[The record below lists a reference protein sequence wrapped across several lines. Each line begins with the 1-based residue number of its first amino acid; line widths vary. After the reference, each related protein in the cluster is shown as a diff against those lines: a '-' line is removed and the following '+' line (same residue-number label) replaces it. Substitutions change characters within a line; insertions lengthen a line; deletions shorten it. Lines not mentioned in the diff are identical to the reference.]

1 MWSSTKLKNE
11 LSSIIRDFDEEQI
24 DCNSYQLSVG
34 NEAHITPDDDNQ
46 DKYRSFDSDG
56 VLEIPAGQYA
66 LILTTES
73 ITMPQDVMG
82 FISMRAGIKFKGLIN
97 VSGFHVDPGYTGKLI
112 FGVYNA
118 GPKTIT
124 LKQGD
129 RIFLIWFSSLEGSNK
144 EGKKST
150 SPCDTIPSKF
160 INELNQP
167 FKSPSVLSNKIDIY
181 RNELDSY
188 KIDLRSERSSLRWV
202 SGIIISTFISAAY
215 LFFEVYTPIFDSMRA
230 DLLYLKS
237 ELEKQS
243 VELAQPI
250 NANLTINSTDLSE
263 TITALEAKQKMLVD
277 EIEQLKSQAPVSK

>member
-11 LSSIIRDFDEEQI
+11 LSSIISDYNVKQI

-34 NEAHITPDDDNQ
+34 NEAHVTPDDDNQ
-46 DKYRSFDSDG
+46 NKYRSFNSDG

-66 LILTTES
+66 LIMTTES

-118 GPKTIT
+118 GPKAISI
-124 LKQGD
+124 KQGD
-129 RIFLIWFSSLEGSNK
+129 KIFLIWFSSLEDINDENK
-144 EGKKST
+144 SA
-150 SPCDTIPSKF
+150 SPCEAIPSKY
-160 INELNQP
+160 INELNLP
-167 FKSPSVLSNKIDIY
+167 FTSPSVLNKKIDKHQADQQGLI
-181 RNELDSY
+181 E
-188 KIDLRSERSSLRWV
+188 KIASISNLAWWLLGLTISS
-202 SGIIISTFISAAY
+202 IITVGV
-215 LFFEVYTPIFDSMRA
+215 LLLEVYMPMFDSMRA

-237 ELEKQS
+237 ELERQS

-277 EIEQLKSQAPVSK
+277 EIEQLKSQTPVSK